1 MISTK
6 ERNNLIGRISRASGI
21 AQYALKE
28 KMTDEQVLEA
38 FDNLRILEL
47 IRESNNYNRYR
58 QGLKTEEANSKL
70 KYFIHLDNSEVI
82 KAGKWLLNAVSL
94 TGKDR
99 SKTLIEKELVHK
111 DSYNEMLLD
120 TKDTIITLTESSK
133 ASTEK
138 ATEVIKS
145 LQIRN
150 DILRK
155 EMSLLKEYVCN
166 NYGIKEWKGIE
177 KTFNIGYENHE
188 NN

>member
-1 MISTK
+1 M
-6 ERNNLIGRISRASGI
+6 
-21 AQYALKE
+21 
-28 KMTDEQVLEA
+28 
-38 FDNLRILEL
+38 EL
-47 IRESNNYNRYR
+47 IKESNNYNRYQ
-58 QGLKTEEANSKL
+58 QGLKTAEANSKL
-70 KYFIHLDNSEVI
+70 KYFIQLDNSEVI
-82 KAGKWLLNAVSL
+82 KAGKWLLNAISL

-99 SKTLIEKELVHK
+99 NITLLEKDLVHK
-111 DSYNEMLLD
+111 ESYNEMLLD

-133 ASTEK
+133 ESTEK

-166 NYGIKEWKGIE
+166 NYSIREWKKIE
-177 KTFNIGYENHE
+177 KTFNSGHGNHE